1 MACLVTSGRTDACKS
16 FIGGLKNIFV
26 TNYVADA
33 FTIVSGEATDFDELV
48 LTEFFKYE
56 LRADGNLLNEEGVS
70 DKNTGTT
77 LFNQSL
83 TSVLV
88 GQDKDTALQLKLLM
102 QGYQY
107 VIVQDRMDN
116 YRLMGRMEGVSVT
129 ASSVQS
135 GGAHADFNGYNLT
148 FTGTTDAPAEKLD
161 SATVVKFLAL
171 VSATNIDPNA

>member
-1 MACLVTSGRTDACKS
+1 MACLVTSGRLDACKT
-16 FIGGLKNIFV
+16 FIGGLKNI
-26 TNYVADA
+26 YVANYAPDL
-33 FTIVSGEATDFDELV
+33 FTIAAGEVTGIAPE
-48 LTEFFKYE
+48 LTEVFKYE

-83 TSVLV
+83 TTVLI

-116 YRLMGRMEGVSVT
+116 YRLMGSMEGVSVT
-129 ASSVQS
+129 TSSVQS
-135 GGAHADFNGYNLT
+135 GGAHADFNGYNAT
-148 FTGTTDAPAEKLD
+148 FTGTTTCPAETLD
-161 SATVVKFLAL
+161 SATVIALLAL
-171 VSATNIDPNA
+171 VSNSNIAP

>member
-1 MACLVTSGRTDACKS
+1 M
-16 FIGGLKNIFV
+16 
-26 TNYVADA
+26 
-33 FTIVSGEATDFDELV
+33 
-48 LTEFFKYE
+48 
-56 LRADGNLLNEEGVS
+56 S